1 MLCIIAS
8 SSEDDEYHVDEDD
21 EDIEEIE
28 EMEEMGEAMIIF
40 YGEMRW

>member
-8 SSEDDEYHVDEDD
+8 SSEDDEYHADEDD

-28 EMEEMGEAMIIF
+28 EMEETGEAMIIF
-40 YGEMRW
+40 